1 MTPRTKKNWRDFEEA
16 REWVRLLG
24 IKSFRDWRK
33 YVVGGLPDKLEL
45 PEDIPKAPN
54 DVYMNEFEGFAD
66 WLGKDKLG
74 IPLPRRSPSE
84 NVRSDKTVYLNFYE
98 ARKFVIKQ
106 KFNSPSIYRSSV
118 RDHSKELLVEKADG
132 SPRYGSPKYRELKI
146 FGQLPLHPER
156 VYDEWTTWGDYLG
169 LSEEEL
175 KNLEWVSKEI
185 KNIRMQYGY
194 TITQLAREIGTS
206 PRSLTRFEKAES
218 FPPGDIIFKLMN
230 FAAAKNPHLVEEK
243 RYQKSDIIF
252 LEETKNSKEILNA
265 VKNMEIRFAHDFKTQ
280 DEIDIG
286 IEFFKNIFDY
296 KVQAGSTPK
305 GDHNKIEKQRA
316 LLNAELQLSDR
327 IIELSNYG
335 YYIFEDHWGDKPFG
349 IFIYNKGA
357 LVVENEYLPCVLI
370 YIGPLIDDR
379 IKKRGKYGMNIALDI
394 KEFGLDEK
402 TEKWETI
409 YKKMIWWACSEYGHE
424 WNVPLSIAPVEDCPI
439 CTMWDSKKNQDTSLD
454 EIKSKSTDQYWWRC
468 ERDHRFKFSP
478 AEFQHLEG
486 NCPICIEYFK
496 REYLNESAL

>member
-1 MTPRTKKNWRDFEEA
+1 MSARTRKNWKSFEEA

-24 IKSFRDWRK
+24 IQTYREWRHYVSF
-33 YVVGGLPDKLEL
+33 GLPDKPNL

-54 DVYMNEFEGFAD
+54 DVYIDEFEGFAD
-66 WLGKDKLG
+66 WLGKERLA
-74 IPLPRRSPSE
+74 ITLPRKSPSE
-84 NVRSDKTVYLNFYE
+84 SVRSDKSVYLNFYE
-98 ARKFVIKQ
+98 ARKFVIKR
-106 KFNSPSIYRSSV
+106 KFNSPTIYRSTV
-118 RDHSKELLVEKADG
+118 RNRSKSIQNRKAHG
-132 SPRYGSPKYRELKI
+132 KPITSTMEF
-146 FGQLPLHPER
+146 FGQLPIYPER
-156 VYDEWTTWGDYLG
+156 VYDEWTTWADYLG

-175 KNLEWVSKEI
+175 FNLEWMSKR
-185 KNIRMQYGY
+185 IRELRSKYNY

-230 FAAAKNPHLVEEK
+230 FAAAKNPYLVKEK

-252 LEETKNSKEILNA
+252 LEETKNSKEILSA

-286 IEFFKNIFDY
+286 KEFFKNIFDY

-335 YYIFEDHWGDKPFG
+335 YYIFEDHWENKPFG

-370 YIGPLIDDR
+370 YIGPLKDDR
-379 IKKRGKYGMNIALDI
+379 IKKRGKHGMNIALDI

-409 YKKMIWWACSEYGHE
+409 FQKKIWWSCPDYGHE
-424 WNVPLSIAPVEDCPI
+424 WHIPLSISPDAKCPI
-439 CTMWDSKKNQDTSLD
+439 CTMWDSKKNQGTPLD
-454 EIKSKSTDQYWWRC
+454 EIKSESTNQYWWRC
-468 ERDHRFKFSP
+468 ESDHGFKFSP
-478 AEFQHLEG
+478 VEFQKLDG
-486 NCPICIEYFK
+486 RCPICIQPK
-496 REYLNESAL
+496 RPYNKAL